1 MRVVNSGA
9 TVALVSVLESDVRRV
24 TIDVRPDMMF
34 ESCEVLRLRREV
46 TREPRPPEVA
56 LVSAVVAV

>member
-1 MRVVNSGA
+1 VRVVNSGA